1 MRSGDLSRREAVG
14 LLAGFV
20 LGSLV
25 TAVSWGID
33 LIDRLFPSAQLG
45 RLYLNNQD
53 ASPREFRID
62 ISVSGTR
69 QYDRTVTV
77 DGHSGVY
84 IEDDLPAERG
94 RVSLTATV
102 TDARAD
108 KNTASWTF
116 RNDACYGVG
125 VNYSQQHGLWLTAG
139 APIDACHQE

>member
-1 MRSGDLSRREAVG
+1 MPFGDIPRREAVG
-14 LLAGFV
+14 LLAGFI

-25 TAVSWGID
+25 TAVSWGTD

-77 DGHSGVY
+77 DGDSDIY

-102 TDARAD
+102 TDARTD
-108 KNTASWTF
+108 ENTVSRTF
-116 RNDACYGVG
+116 RDDACYGVG
-125 VNYSQQHGLWLTAG
+125 VNYSQQHGLWLTTG
-139 APIDACHQE
+139 APIGACHQ